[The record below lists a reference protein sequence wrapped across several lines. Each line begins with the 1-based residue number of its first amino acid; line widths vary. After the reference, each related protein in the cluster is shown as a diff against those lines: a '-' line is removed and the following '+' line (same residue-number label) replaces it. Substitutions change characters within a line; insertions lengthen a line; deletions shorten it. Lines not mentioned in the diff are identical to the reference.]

1 MAATIEYALMA
12 GRAYQTTRDRKGIN
26 WFPIPQGW
34 SELAHVPNN
43 PGFPEFTGADGFEAV
58 AFKNGTDIVISYAGT
73 NPNILLDPDNKA
85 NIGLATGFG
94 SVQLLQAAEYYLQV
108 KAANTDPNVTI
119 TLTGH
124 SLGGGLAALVGVFF
138 GVKAVTFD
146 QAPFANSAQDNSLLP
161 NPLNILTP
169 DVAANLRR
177 DLASQ
182 LNANGNRLYS
192 DADLSR
198 LTNFLQL
205 RGTNGDIPNFGL
217 VSTIRVDGELA
228 SSFPFGIYDRIGT
241 PATVLQ
247 HGPYFSPSI
256 DMHSQSL
263 LTAFL
268 QSDESAASGDNPQ
281 QTFSEV
287 TKKLTDLLGMMFDD
301 KLFQHPT
308 NDPDN
313 ENFLEHLVK
322 HEAGVRDPITGATTL
337 AADAMLTRYTNDLW
351 KLAQDGGL
359 TMSEGTTFF
368 GNNLNNVSKT
378 LTAFAMQMYYE
389 DTANATDP
397 NKELFTD
404 LATAGSGSGGGGV
417 QFDRADV
424 AATLDKAKGY
434 DLYFKNYLTAERNGV
449 RNSFL
454 TA

>member
-1 MAATIEYALMA
+1 
-12 GRAYQTTRDRKGIN
+12 
-26 WFPIPQGW
+26 
-34 SELAHVPNN
+34 
-43 PGFPEFTGADGFEAV
+43 
-58 AFKNGTDIVISYAGT
+58 
-73 NPNILLDPDNKA
+73 
-85 NIGLATGFG
+85 
-94 SVQLLQAAEYYLQV
+94 
-108 KAANTDPNVTI
+108 
-119 TLTGH
+119 
-124 SLGGGLAALVGVFF
+124 
-138 GVKAVTFD
+138 
-146 QAPFANSAQDNSLLP
+146 
-161 NPLNILTP
+161 
-169 DVAANLRR
+169 
-177 DLASQ
+177 
-182 LNANGNRLYS
+182 
-192 DADLSR
+192 
-198 LTNFLQL
+198 
-205 RGTNGDIPNFGL
+205 
-217 VSTIRVDGELA
+217 
-228 SSFPFGIYDRIGT
+228 
-241 PATVLQ
+241 
-247 HGPYFSPSI
+247 
-256 DMHSQSL
+256 MHSQSL

-268 QSDESAASGDNPQ
+268 QSDESATSGNNPQ

-287 TKKLTDLLGMMFDD
+287 TKNLTDLLGMIFDD